1 MRSIPEITEK
11 IILQSPYFLEGLRD
25 DLLNIS
31 AVSRKIKPL
40 IEAELQKEIK
50 TAAIIMAMK
59 RFTKNINPSKDN
71 KLQKI
76 LKGISELTV
85 RSNLVEYTFKN
96 SENLKNKQVKL
107 LSKIATDE
115 QIFYTLSRGVF
126 ETTMVISQTEEKILS
141 RLYKDEVCLSN
152 IKNLS
157 SITIKLPKSN
167 TEVAGVYYYL
177 LKRLAWRGINITA
190 VISTTNEFTIVL
202 KEEEIN
208 RAFSI
213 LNQLKKT
220 EFTNIF

>member
-11 IILQSPYFLEGLRD
+11 IILESPYFLEGLRD

-59 RFTKNINPSKDN
+59 RFIKNINPSKDK
-71 KLQKI
+71 KLQNI
-76 LKGISELTV
+76 LKGLSELTV

-96 SENLKNKQVKL
+96 SESLKNKQVEL
-107 LSKIATDE
+107 LSEIASDE
-115 QIFYTLSRGVF
+115 QIFFTLSRGVF
-126 ETTMVISQTEEKILS
+126 ETTMVISQKEEAVLNK
-141 RLYKDEVCLSN
+141 LYKNEVCLSN

-202 KEEEIN
+202 KEDEIN

>member
-1 MRSIPEITEK
+1 ME
-11 IILQSPYFLEGLRD
+11 
-25 DLLNIS
+25 
-31 AVSRKIKPL
+31 
-40 IEAELQKEIK
+40 
-50 TAAIIMAMK
+50 
-59 RFTKNINPSKDN
+59 
-71 KLQKI
+71 
-76 LKGISELTV
+76 
-85 RSNLVEYTFKN
+85 
-96 SENLKNKQVKL
+96 L
-107 LSKIATDE
+107 LSEIASDE
-115 QIFYTLSRGVF
+115 QIFFTLSRGVF
-126 ETTMVISQTEEKILS
+126 ETTMVISQKEEAVLNK
-141 RLYKDEVCLSN
+141 LYKNEVCLSN

-202 KEEEIN
+202 KEDEIN

>member
-1 MRSIPEITEK
+1 MKSIPEVTEK
-11 IILQSPYFLEGLRD
+11 IILESPYFLEALRD
-25 DLLNIS
+25 NLLNIS

-40 IEAELQKEIK
+40 IEFEIKKEVK

-59 RFTKNINPSKDN
+59 RFSENISPNKDK

-76 LKGISELTV
+76 LNDLSEITV
-85 RSNLVEYTFKN
+85 RSNLVEFTFKN
-96 SENLKNKQVKL
+96 SKSLKTKQVKL
-107 LSKIATDE
+107 LSKITIEDD
-115 QIFYTLSRGVF
+115 IFLTLSRGVF
-126 ETTMVISQTEEKILS
+126 ETTMVISKSEEKIVES
-141 RLYKDEVCLSN
+141 LYKDESCLSN

-157 SITIKLPKSN
+157 SITMKLPKAN

-202 KEEEIN
+202 KEEEVN
-208 RAFSI
+208 TAFAI

-220 EFTNIF
+220 EFTNIL